1 MRSAALKAA
10 FAAVALAVA
19 PVSVGGAQTPEEFY
33 KGKTIDLYIGYS
45 VGGGYDIYARAL
57 AQHIGKHIP
66 GNPTVVPRNME
77 GAGSLRLAN
86 WLYNVAP
93 KDGTAFGIIGRG
105 IPFGPL
111 LGGEGSEFDAT
122 KFTYLGSMNEEV
134 SVCVTWHT
142 TGVDSFEKLKESE
155 VVVGG
160 TGPDADTDQFPRVV
174 NGVLGTK
181 LKVVS
186 GFPGGNDILLAMER
200 GELGGRCGWS
210 WSSVKTAHADWV
222 ADKKINILFQ
232 MSANKHPDL
241 ADVPLIMDLAETD
254 EQRQI
259 LRLIFS
265 RQTLGRPFVA
275 PPGLPEDRVQ
285 ALRDAFMATL
295 EDPEFLADAEKAD
308 LEITPVSGEDVQALV
323 TDIYETPPELA
334 AQAAELVRAGQ

>member
-1 MRSAALKAA
+1 MRRSILKLGLAAAL
-10 FAAVALAVA
+10 AAVAPFAA
-19 PVSVGGAQTPEEFY
+19 SAQTPEEFY
-33 KGKTIDLYIGYS
+33 AGKTVDLYIGYS

-57 AQHIGKHIP
+57 AQHMGKHIP
-66 GNPTVVPRNME
+66 GNPTIVPRNME

-93 KDGTAFGIIGRG
+93 KDGTAFGIVGRG

-111 LGGEGSEFDAT
+111 LGGEGSEFEPT
-122 KFTYLGSMNEEV
+122 KFNYIGSMNEEV

-142 TGVDSFEKLKESE
+142 TGVDTFEKLQATE

-181 LKVVS
+181 MKVVS

-210 WSSVKTAHADWV
+210 WSSVKAAHPDWV

-232 MSANKHPDL
+232 MSANKHADL
-241 ADVPLIMDLAETD
+241 PDVPLIMDFAQND

-265 RQTLGRPFVA
+265 RQTLGRPFLA
-275 PPGLPEDRVQ
+275 PPEVPAERVE
-285 ALRDAFMATL
+285 ALRAAFMATMQ
-295 EDPEFLADAEKAD
+295 DPEFLADAEKAD
-308 LEITPVSGEDVQALV
+308 LEITPVSGADVQRLV
-323 TDIYETPPELA
+323 EEIYQTPPETA
-334 AQAAELVRAGQ
+334 AKAADLVRSN

>member
-1 MRSAALKAA
+1 MRSSILKLGLAAALVAA
-10 FAAVALAVA
+10 PLVAAE
-19 PVSVGGAQTPEEFY
+19 AQTPEEFY
-33 KGKTIDLYIGYS
+33 AGKTIDLYIGYS
-45 VGGGYDIYARAL
+45 VGGGYDIYGRAL
-57 AQHIGKHIP
+57 AQHMSKHIP
-66 GNPTVVPRNME
+66 GNPTIVPRNME

-93 KDGTAFGIIGRG
+93 KDGTAFGIVGRG

-111 LGGEGSEFDAT
+111 LGGEGSEFEAT
-122 KFTYLGSMNEEV
+122 GFNYIGSMNEEV

-142 TGVDSFEKLKESE
+142 TGVDTFEKLKEAE

-181 LKVVS
+181 MKVVS

-210 WSSVKTAHADWV
+210 WSSVKAAHPDWV

-232 MSANKHPDL
+232 MSANKHADL
-241 ADVPLIMDLAETD
+241 PDVPLIMDFAQDD

-265 RQTLGRPFVA
+265 RQTLGRPFLA
-275 PPGLPEDRVQ
+275 PPDVPADRVQ
-285 ALRDAFMATL
+285 ALRDAFMETMK
-295 EDPEFLADAEKAD
+295 DPEFLADAEKAD
-308 LEITPVSGEDVQALV
+308 LEITPVSGENVQKLV
-323 TDIYETPPELA
+323 AEIYQTSPETA
-334 AQAAELVRAGQ
+334 AKAAELVRSN